1 MTIASDKNKIN
12 HVPNGV
18 ITVFAYDFRVDNA
31 TDMTVHVD
39 DVEQSTGWTI
49 DELGNPAGGDVT
61 FAVAPTGSTVTLI
74 RTAPVTQSIDY
85 TAFDG
90 FPAETHELGLDKL
103 TMISQQL
110 SEQVTR
116 SMTLAL
122 SDTSGVSLV
131 LPPAAANQ
139 YLVWNSAGN
148 ALETSA
154 GTGVQGADG
163 ADGFFIGTEATVVPV
178 SGDLAAIKDVSDSNN
193 PKFATVQN
201 IADLRT
207 LASQAEAEAG
217 TEATKGMTAL
227 RVAQAIVA
235 LSPGGAIAQQVE
247 ATPLTTTVSTTAV
260 IPADNT
266 IPQSGEGVE
275 LLTVTITPTSA
286 TSRLLIEAHIGMVDG
301 SGVLGA
307 VVAMFK
313 DSDADALCA
322 TMNVGGG
329 VGYSD
334 GVYLSHEQIA
344 GTTSAIT
351 FKLRAGPSGGT
362 LYINRRSSGATFGGV
377 VATRLRVTEIK

>member
-31 TDMTVHVD
+31 TDMIVYVD

-61 FAVAPTGSTVTLI
+61 FAVAPTGSTVTLL
-74 RTAPVTQSIDY
+74 RTAPLTQSIDY
-85 TAFDG
+85 TAYDG

-163 ADGFFIGTEATVVPV
+163 ADGADGFFLGTEATVVPV
-178 SGDLAAIKDVSDSNN
+178 SSDLAAIKDVSDSNN
-193 PKFATVQN
+193 PKFVTVQN

-235 LSPGGAIAQQVE
+235 L
-247 ATPLTTTVSTTAV
+247 
-260 IPADNT
+260 
-266 IPQSGEGVE
+266 
-275 LLTVTITPTSA
+275 TPTGVAADSVGDA
-286 TSRLLIEAHIGMVDG
+286 EIKKTWQSSGTWTIGA
-301 SGVLGA
+301 GA
-307 VVAMFK
+307 NYVPA
-313 DSDADALCA
+313 A
-322 TMNVGGG
+322 
-329 VGYSD
+329 
-334 GVYLSHEQIA
+334 GVYLVS
-344 GTTSAIT
+344 GSAT
-351 FKLRAGPSGGT
+351 QVDTQVYNSGWVGDTGGT
-362 LYINRRSSGATFGGV
+362 SGLVICDGANVRFYNSSGSVTNYV
-377 VATRLRVTEIK
+377 YYKRLA